1 MPSPGTVHQNC
12 PDSWDQVLSPFLC
25 PETGKLIYEYALRDS
40 LDAYTVLSVFGH
52 TPRRIRP
59 CIEIIGSHGHEQ
71 LEGRHT
77 NSGTLYLILV
87 ALKLVDH
94 VDSHETPRPG
104 PFLIIKIPPEIIETP
119 FMRALWC

>member
-1 MPSPGTVHQNC
+1 MPCPCQELSIKIVQIPGTRSDDSC
-12 PDSWDQVLSPFLC
+12 PRFFAPK
-25 PETGKLIYEYALRDS
+25 PESLYMNTHLDS

-77 NSGTLYLILV
+77 QIAELCT
-87 ALKLVDH
+87 
-94 VDSHETPRPG
+94 
-104 PFLIIKIPPEIIETP
+104 
-119 FMRALWC
+119 